1 MLVKLL
7 RKDGLAVAVGT
18 VLLYTAAYFFERGY
32 CSRLNIP
39 LDYIEITIPTIA
51 NVILNC
57 IFLIMPT
64 ALISLLIMQTGKEH
78 EFRGGY
84 ALTPLY
90 CGFIFTGAL
99 FLFLE
104 HTWRNFFVS
113 AFLGALYFYQLVPSR
128 FKVTDKVGYKV
139 NYFKSLDYL
148 SAAFLVSM
156 TFTLY
161 GHFYAADAKFDI
173 YTQNGH
179 QYELLKVYGENVF
192 MREIQ
197 NEKRATEITYFNAQ
211 NMTGMKL
218 SQDKTIK

>member
-1 MLVKLL
+1 M
-7 RKDGLAVAVGT
+7 
-18 VLLYTAAYFFERGY
+18 
-32 CSRLNIP
+32 
-39 LDYIEITIPTIA
+39 
-51 NVILNC
+51 
-57 IFLIMPT
+57 
-64 ALISLLIMQTGKEH
+64 
-78 EFRGGY
+78 
-84 ALTPLY
+84 
-90 CGFIFTGAL
+90 
-99 FLFLE
+99 
-104 HTWRNFFVS
+104 
-113 AFLGALYFYQLVPSR
+113 PSR